1 MRRDD
6 RVPPALWTEP
16 GVRFSYVKAYAAIR
30 RRCGFD
36 PAAENYL
43 MSWPSTETIAAEAG
57 LDRITVVKSIRW
69 LDDHDFIFH
78 QVRPNKTSVYV
89 VIDDRERFRA
99 TRHATSKANAIE
111 ELVAFR
117 EAQADESRSAHAAAA
132 HLRRRKRVATSA
144 AGPVLQATGLL
155 PGGQPPGS
163 RQDNHPVAGR
173 TDRSV
178 DQGSVDQGTESQ
190 GSVARPGPS
199 RLSAVPR
206 LNESDDQAGVAVF
219 RVLREMAAQSRMPST
234 GMSEREQEARIA
246 ELRSQ
251 AAAMNSR

>member
-1 MRRDD
+1 MRQ
-6 RVPPALWTEP
+6 LHT
-16 GVRFSYVKAYAAIR
+16 
-30 RRCGFD
+30 FD
-36 PAAENYL
+36 
-43 MSWPSTETIAAEAG
+43 AG
-57 LDRITVVKSIRW
+57 SGSPLQRLDLSCK
-69 LDDHDFIFH
+69 
-78 QVRPNKTSVYV
+78 P
-89 VIDDRERFRA
+89 
-99 TRHATSKANAIE
+99 
-111 ELVAFR
+111 
-117 EAQADESRSAHAAAA
+117 QACCPE
-132 HLRRRKRVATSA
+132 
-144 AGPVLQATGLL
+144 
-155 PGGQPPGS
+155 
-163 RQDNHPVAGR
+163 DNHPVAGR